1 MLLSLTSLLTLFATF
16 SSFATA
22 LPARLTSDSE
32 LPPSLLPR
40 GAFIRPGTVYS
51 GSAYQGLNWG
61 NRTFQEGERYP
72 CIHTYGGWIFG
83 PFDICPNPWYDSSKW
98 TVQEGIACPNTTI
111 SGEGKSWVS
120 ISDSFLNK
128 NGSLRKSCGKK
139 ISVTSNGKTVEAE
152 IRRSCKGETVC
163 PGENAIAV
171 SPYLAN
177 ALGIQNEVLKGK
189 DVEWTYL
196 G

>member
-1 MLLSLTSLLTLFATF
+1 MLLSITSFLTFFATF

-40 GAFIRPGTVYS
+40 GALIRPGTVYS
-51 GSAYQGLNWG
+51 GSAFQGANWG
-61 NRTFQEGERYP
+61 NWTWPPKGKYP
-72 CIHTYGGWIFG
+72 CIGYFS
-83 PFDICPNPWYDSSKW
+83 CASSWYDNP
-98 TVQEGIACPNTTI
+98 VFPMQEGVACPSTTI

-120 ISDSFLNK
+120 ISDNFLNK

-139 ISVTSNGKTVEAE
+139 ISVTANGKTVEAE

-163 PGENAIAV
+163 PGENAIAL
-171 SPYLAN
+171 SLAL
-177 ALGIQNEVLKGK
+177 ADELGIQNELVKGK
-189 DVEWTYL
+189 EVEWTYL